1 MPIDVNEQWQKFL
14 ASFTNEDDFDP
25 AYVRQY
31 FVNNVIQRVL
41 SLLYACDK
49 DTGEAV
55 KLRCL
60 SDGSLIVATAATG
73 MTTNQVLSGTAG
85 DTEAVLEF
93 DNTASRVDIWVYDY
107 DLEICRSSDGLT
119 YQDWIKLKADSFYSF
134 DASTMKI
141 KVKNA
146 VSGQNAGYQI
156 VGWW

>member
-1 MPIDVNEQWQKFL
+1 MPIEVNEQWQKFL

-49 DTGEAV
+49 DSGEAV

-73 MTTNQVLSGTAG
+73 LTTNQVFEGNAG
-85 DTEAVLEF
+85 DEERILEF
-93 DNTASRVDIWVYDY
+93 GKAASRIDVWVYDY
-107 DLEICRSSDGLT
+107 DLKICRSSDGLT
-119 YQDWIKLKADSFYSF
+119 YQDWWLLKADSFYSF
-134 DASTMKI
+134 DASTKAIKI
-141 KVKNA
+141 VNA
-146 VSGQNAGYQI
+146 VSGQTAGYQI
-156 VGWW
+156 IGWW